1 MSKNSILIDDK
12 SLLNQIHCGVT
23 VARLYS
29 QSRNLVVEWINREG
43 MRVSGYTADDLNTEG
58 TSLMDSVHQ
67 DDIQRLIDVKDGL
80 VSGRTEV
87 PFEMRFINRF
97 GSVNWLMG
105 TASALEPGGIQ
116 TDEKGSF
123 IRVQLTY
130 MDINTQKLV
139 EEQLALESTND
150 ALTGLGN
157 RRSYEQCLARFR
169 ECDDVMAN
177 TVIVAMDIN
186 GLKKVNDEIGH
197 AAGDEV
203 IKGAADVIRQA
214 FGSCG
219 ECFRVGGD
227 EFMAVID
234 GEVSS
239 VSELERRLDE
249 AADSW
254 RGMYVQKLSISR
266 GIVSSNEYENTDID
280 RLVRVADQRMY
291 CYKAD
296 YYKRVG
302 SDKDVKNNAYDALCE
317 SYAKILKVNLTEDT
331 YQIIKMDWNEK
342 NAAKGYSDRISAWL
356 MNFALMGQVY
366 AEDRARYLKYTN
378 IEYLKSYFASGKRSY
393 SLRYQRRFTYGR
405 RNVVM
410 EILPAREYTD
420 TNQVVFLYVKELH
433 SEA

>member
-1 MSKNSILIDDK
+1 MSKNNILIDDK

-29 QSRNLVVEWINREG
+29 QSRNMVVEWINREG
-43 MRVSGYTADDLNTEG
+43 MRVSGYTSDNLNTEG
-58 TSLMDSVHQ
+58 TSLMDCVHQ
-67 DDIQRLIDVKDGL
+67 DDIQRLIDVKEDL
-80 VSGRTEV
+80 ISGKTEV

-105 TASALEPGGIQ
+105 TAAAIEPRDVQ
-116 TDEKGSF
+116 TDELGSF
-123 IRVQLTY
+123 IRIVLTY

-157 RRSYEQCLARFR
+157 RRSYEKCLARFR
-169 ECDDVMAN
+169 KCAGAMTN
-177 TVIVAMDIN
+177 IVIVAMDIN

-197 AAGDEV
+197 AAGDEI

-234 GEVSS
+234 GKVSS

-280 RLVRVADQRMY
+280 RLARIADQRMY
-291 CYKAD
+291 WYKAD

-302 SDKDVKNNAYDALCE
+302 SDKEVKNNAYDALCE
-317 SYAKILKVNLTEDT
+317 SYAKILKVNLTDDT
-331 YQIIKMDWNEK
+331 YEIIKMDWNEK

-366 AEDRARYLKYTN
+366 VPDRARYLKYTN

-410 EILPAREYTD
+410 EILTAREYTD

-433 SEA
+433 SEE